1 MKLNNLLGLG
11 AWACVAMQ
19 AACTG
24 PDAPPRAQAAPV
36 HIDSAIPKD
45 EELRRFRRGLIEP
58 AELTGGARS
67 RDALVRSYVSALERG
82 DTAALAALVITK
94 AEFAYIYYP
103 TNPQARPP
111 YDLSPGLMWFM
122 LQQNSHRGLLHAL
135 EERGGRSLGFLG
147 YHCDRSS
154 SREGANQV
162 WGPCAIRRRQAGGD
176 VVTERLFGLILE
188 RGGRYKFVSLANKL

>member
-1 MKLNNLLGLG
+1 MTMNLNKLLGLG

-122 LQQNSHRGLLHAL
+122 LQQRSEVAVRSGFSATTVTA
-135 EERGGRSLGFLG
+135 RPAARARTRSGGRA
-147 YHCDRSS
+147 RS
-154 SREGANQV
+154 
-162 WGPCAIRRRQAGGD
+162 
-176 VVTERLFGLILE
+176 VVARPVET
-188 RGGRYKFVSLANKL
+188 S